1 MRAEVI
7 AIGSE
12 LLLGQIVDT
21 NSSWIAQRLA
31 ENGIELV
38 RTTTVEDD
46 LSRIKEVIQEALI
59 RSPIV
64 ITTGGIGPTED
75 DLTREAV
82 AQVTQRQLIFQP
94 HLMEQIESL
103 FKRMGF
109 RMPENNRKQ
118 AYIPDGAFP
127 IENPKGTAPGFI
139 VESSDWSIISLPG
152 VPSEMEY
159 LMGKEVIPYLQKR
172 FDIKHQVIRYKVL
185 RACGLGESAI
195 DFQIKDLMRGRNP
208 SVGTLA
214 SAGDVRIRIKAKAD
228 NPEEASSLIQE
239 MEREIR
245 NRLGIVIYGV
255 DQETLQGNIVK
266 ELEKLALILSVVETF
281 SGGIITQ
288 KLASTG
294 SPFFVQ
300 GRVLLFEGSQRQFLN
315 LSKEEFDSFDN
326 DPKSLTDT
334 FARKAREEFRTDL
347 GLAMFGKILEE
358 QVKGVYR
365 IETYYSLSTPTG
377 IENQTYPLG
386 GESLMVRERAS
397 IIALDLLRKYLLKK
411 M

>member
-46 LSRIKEVIQEALI
+46 LPRIKEVIQEALI

-82 AQVTQRQLIFQP
+82 AQVTQRQLIFHP
-94 HLMEQIESL
+94 HLMKQIESL

-109 RMPENNRKQ
+109 RMPENNKKQ
-118 AYIPDGAFP
+118 AYIPDGALP

-172 FDIKHQVIRYKVL
+172 FDIKHQVIQYKVL

-228 NPEEASSLIQE
+228 NPDEASSLIHE

-266 ELEKLALILSVVETF
+266 ELEKLGLILSVVETF

-294 SPFFVQ
+294 SVFFVQ
-300 GRVLLFEGSQRQFLN
+300 GHVLPFEGSQRQFLN
-315 LSKEEFDSFDN
+315 LSKEEFDSFDK

-377 IENQTYPLG
+377 IESQAYPLG

>member
-46 LSRIKEVIQEALI
+46 LPRIKEVIQEALI
-59 RSPIV
+59 RFPIV

-82 AQVTQRQLIFQP
+82 AQVTQRHLIFQP
-94 HLMEQIESL
+94 HLMGQIESL

-118 AYIPDGAFP
+118 AYIPNGAFP

-159 LMGKEVIPYLQKR
+159 LMGKEVIPYLKKR

-214 SAGDVRIRIKAKAD
+214 SVGDIRIRIKAKAD

-255 DQETLQGNIVK
+255 EQETLQGNIVK
-266 ELEKLALILSVVETF
+266 ELERLGLTLSVVETF

-288 KLASTG
+288 KLASTE
-294 SPFFVQ
+294 SVFFIQ
-300 GRVLLFEGSQRQFLN
+300 GLVLPFEGSQRQFLN
-315 LSKEEFDSFDN
+315 LSKEEFVPFDK

-334 FARKAREEFRTDL
+334 FATKAREEFRTDL

-358 QVKGVYR
+358 QMKGEYR
-365 IETYYSLSTPTG
+365 IETHYSLSTPTG
-377 IENQTYPLG
+377 IESQAYPLG
-386 GESLMVRERAS
+386 GASLIVRERAS

>member
-1 MRAEVI
+1 
-7 AIGSE
+7 
-12 LLLGQIVDT
+12 
-21 NSSWIAQRLA
+21 
-31 ENGIELV
+31 
-38 RTTTVEDD
+38 
-46 LSRIKEVIQEALI
+46 
-59 RSPIV
+59 
-64 ITTGGIGPTED
+64 
-75 DLTREAV
+75 
-82 AQVTQRQLIFQP
+82 
-94 HLMEQIESL
+94 
-103 FKRMGF
+103 
-109 RMPENNRKQ
+109 
-118 AYIPDGAFP
+118 
-127 IENPKGTAPGFI
+127 
-139 VESSDWSIISLPG
+139 
-152 VPSEMEY
+152 
-159 LMGKEVIPYLQKR
+159 
-172 FDIKHQVIRYKVL
+172 
-185 RACGLGESAI
+185 
-195 DFQIKDLMRGRNP
+195 
-208 SVGTLA
+208 
-214 SAGDVRIRIKAKAD
+214 
-228 NPEEASSLIQE
+228 

-266 ELEKLALILSVVETF
+266 ELEKLGLILSVVETF

>member
-1 MRAEVI
+1 
-7 AIGSE
+7 
-12 LLLGQIVDT
+12 
-21 NSSWIAQRLA
+21 
-31 ENGIELV
+31 
-38 RTTTVEDD
+38 
-46 LSRIKEVIQEALI
+46 
-59 RSPIV
+59 
-64 ITTGGIGPTED
+64 
-75 DLTREAV
+75 
-82 AQVTQRQLIFQP
+82 
-94 HLMEQIESL
+94 
-103 FKRMGF
+103 
-109 RMPENNRKQ
+109 MPENNRKQ

-214 SAGDVRIRIKAKAD
+214 SAGDVRIRIKAKAN

-239 MEREIR
+239 MEQEIR

-266 ELEKLALILSVVETF
+266 ELEMLGLTLSVVETF

-294 SPFFVQ
+294 SAFFVQ
-300 GRVLLFEGSQRQFLN
+300 GRVLPFEGSQRQFLN
-315 LSKEEFDSFDN
+315 LSKEEFDSFDK

-334 FARKAREEFRTDL
+334 FARKARDEFRTDL

-365 IETYYSLSTPTG
+365 IETYYSISTPTG
-377 IENQTYPLG
+377 IESQANSLG

-411 M
+411 MQRA

>member
-1 MRAEVI
+1 MRAEII

-12 LLLGQIVDT
+12 LLLGQITDT
-21 NSSWIAQRLA
+21 NSSWIAQHLS

-46 LSRIKEVIQEALI
+46 LPRIIEAIQEALI
-59 RSPIV
+59 RSLII

-82 AQVTQRQLIFQP
+82 AQVTQRHLIFQP
-94 HLMEQIESL
+94 HLMGQIESL

-118 AYIPDGAFP
+118 AYIPNGAFP

-159 LMGKEVIPYLQKR
+159 LMGKEVIPYLKKR

-214 SAGDVRIRIKAKAD
+214 SVGDIRIRIKAKAD

-255 DQETLQGNIVK
+255 EQETLQGNIVK
-266 ELEKLALILSVVETF
+266 ELERLGLTLSVVETF

-288 KLASTG
+288 KLASTE
-294 SPFFVQ
+294 SVFFIQ
-300 GRVLLFEGSQRQFLN
+300 GLVLPFEGSQRQFLN
-315 LSKEEFDSFDN
+315 LSKEEFVPFDK

-334 FARKAREEFRTDL
+334 FATKAREEFRTDL

-358 QVKGVYR
+358 QMKGEYR
-365 IETYYSLSTPTG
+365 IETHYSLSTPTG
-377 IENQTYPLG
+377 IESQAYPLG
-386 GESLMVRERAS
+386 GASLIVRERAS